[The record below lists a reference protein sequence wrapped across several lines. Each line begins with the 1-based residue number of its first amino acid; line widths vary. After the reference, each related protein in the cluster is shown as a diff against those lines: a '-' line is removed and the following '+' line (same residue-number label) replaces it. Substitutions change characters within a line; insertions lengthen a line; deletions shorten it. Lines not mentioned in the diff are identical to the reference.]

1 MYISYDYSELI
12 EELKGEIEEGLI
24 DQEGNLLILRSAE
37 AVDMGEEGPYH
48 PIIDY
53 YSEDFEKSIKS
64 EIAELEREAQ
74 NGPSD
79 SDSMLKQSRKLLRL
93 FEKDKKHLERMSVNE
108 VLYEM
113 YEHDRIIR

>member
-1 MYISYDYSELI
+1 MYISYDYSGLI

-79 SDSMLKQSRKLLRL
+79 GMLKQSRKLLRL
-93 FEKDKKHLERMSVNE
+93 FERDKKRLERMSVNE

>member
-1 MYISYDYSELI
+1 MYISYDYSGLI
-12 EELKGEIEEGLI
+12 EELKGDIEEGLI

-53 YSEDFEKSIKS
+53 YSEDFEKSIRS

-79 SDSMLKQSRKLLRL
+79 
-93 FEKDKKHLERMSVNE
+93 KHAETEQKTPEAV
-108 VLYEM
+108 
-113 YEHDRIIR
+113 

>member
-1 MYISYDYSELI
+1 MYISYDYSGLI

-53 YSEDFEKSIKS
+53 YLEDFEKSIKS

-93 FEKDKKHLERMSVNE
+93 FEKDKKRLERMSVNE